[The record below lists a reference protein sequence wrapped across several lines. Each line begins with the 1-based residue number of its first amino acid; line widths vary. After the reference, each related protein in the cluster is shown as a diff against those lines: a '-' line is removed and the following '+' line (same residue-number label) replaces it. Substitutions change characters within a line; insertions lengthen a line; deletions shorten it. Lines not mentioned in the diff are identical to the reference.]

1 MENSPSIMNMD
12 PNYVPEDL
20 KSPYDIVDLPS
31 QGLLY
36 ENKKSKVK
44 VEYLTA
50 MDESILT
57 SPNLT
62 SNPTMML
69 NTLLRRKVKDLGFDP
84 ENLIEGDRTALII
97 FLRSTGLGEIYK
109 QLIYVEEEED
119 FVEGEIDLTSLEQ
132 KKLSI
137 RPDKNNEF
145 DFTLPLTNK
154 KIKFKFL
161 TGKDEMEVD
170 ILDEAQKNRDPENL
184 SHKLQLRLEKSVSEV
199 DGDRDKMK
207 ISNILKRIPI
217 KDARSLRKYIS
228 DNEPGLEFN
237 TTARTPGGASVP
249 CFLRFNSGFFW
260 PEL

>member
-1 MENSPSIMNMD
+1 MEDSPSIMNMD
-12 PNYVPEDL
+12 PNYIPEDL

-36 ENKKSKVK
+36 ENKKSQVK

-62 SNPTMML
+62 SNPTTML

-97 FLRSTGLGEIYK
+97 FLRATGLGEIYK
-109 QLIYVEEEED
+109 QLVYIEDEGD
-119 FVEGEIDLTSLEQ
+119 FVEAEIDLTSLKQ
-132 KKLSI
+132 KKLEI
-137 RPDKNNEF
+137 RPDNNNEF
-145 DFTLPLTNK
+145 DFVLPLSQK
-154 KIKFKFL
+154 KIKFRFL
-161 TGKDEMEVD
+161 TGKDEEEID
-170 ILDEAQKNRDPENL
+170 TLDEAQKSRNPDNV
-184 SHKLQLRLEKSVSEV
+184 STKLQLRMEKSVSEI
-199 DGDRDKMK
+199 DGERDKIK
-207 ISNILKRIPI
+207 ISNILKHIPI
-217 KDARSLRKYIS
+217 RDARSLRKYIN

-249 CFLRFNSGFFW
+249 CFLRFNSSFFW